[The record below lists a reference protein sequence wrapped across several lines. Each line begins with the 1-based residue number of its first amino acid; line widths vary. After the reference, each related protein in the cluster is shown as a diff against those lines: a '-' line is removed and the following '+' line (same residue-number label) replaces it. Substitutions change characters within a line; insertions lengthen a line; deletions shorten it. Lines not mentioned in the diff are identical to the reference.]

1 MKKLIYKI
9 IIVAAVIL
17 SLSSCSLYRQYE
29 RPKLHYVDSLYR
41 RLPDLQDSSS
51 IAELSWREFFADT
64 TLQEWIRLGISFNTD
79 ISVARIK
86 VEQAQATLYAA
97 RKAFLPSASLS
108 AEAGTAL
115 KGGELSTSYSLAPSF
130 SWEADI
136 FGRMTNAKRSA
147 MAALEQSVAYKQAV
161 QTQLIATIAETYY
174 TLLMLDAQLA
184 INQRTQKTWEENI
197 RTLEALK
204 MAGKTNE
211 AAVLQAKA
219 NMLDVQSSIYVLHKQ
234 IFETE
239 NAFSSLIG
247 IVPIIIDRGTLDDQE
262 FVTRL
267 SGGLPAEILSN
278 RPDVRQA
285 ELQLMQAFYAT
296 NQARASFY
304 PSVKLD
310 GFMRFDPSG
319 FIADLGASLLQPLY
333 ARGVNK
339 AQLRK
344 AEAQQ
349 KIALYQFRQK
359 LLEAG
364 VEVNNALVSLKTAQS
379 MVKIDKRQIVHLQA
393 AVWNTQLL
401 MKHGNTNYLEV
412 LTAQQKLL
420 KAELSEIS
428 DRYEEIR
435 SVINLYHALGGGYKN
450 DEE

>member
-1 MKKLIYKI
+1 MQKLIYKI
-9 IIVAAVIL
+9 IIVAAAIL
-17 SLSSCSLYRQYE
+17 TLGSCSMYREYE
-29 RPKLHYVDSLYR
+29 RPKLHYLDSLYR

-79 ISVARIK
+79 LSIARFK
-86 VEQAQATLYAA
+86 VDQAQATLHAA
-97 RKAFLPSASLS
+97 RRAFFPSASLS
-108 AEAGTAL
+108 AEAGIN
-115 KGGELSTSYSLAPSF
+115 GESMSYSLTPSF

-136 FGRMTNAKRSA
+136 FGKMTNAKRSA
-147 MAALEQSVAYKQAV
+147 VAAVEQSVAYKQAV

-184 INQRTQKTWEENI
+184 VSQRTQKTWEENI

-219 NMLDVQSSIYVLHKQ
+219 NMLDVQNSIYVLHKK

-247 IVPIIIDRGTLDDQE
+247 IVPIIIDRGTLEGQE
-262 FVTRL
+262 FIEHL
-267 SGGLPAEILSN
+267 SGGLPAEILGN

-285 ELQLMQAFYAT
+285 ELQLKQAFYAT

-304 PSVKLD
+304 PAVKLD
-310 GFMRFDPSG
+310 GFLRFDPSG
-319 FIADLGASLLQPLY
+319 FITDLGASLLQPLY
-333 ARGVNK
+333 ARGLNN
-339 AQLRK
+339 AQLRR

-349 KIALYQFRQK
+349 KIALYEFRQK
-359 LLEAG
+359 LLDAG
-364 VEVNNALVSLKTAQS
+364 IEVNNALVALKTAQS
-379 MVKIDKRQIVHLQA
+379 MVKIDKKQIVHLQA

-420 KAELSEIS
+420 QAELSEIS

-435 SVINLYHALGGGYKN
+435 SVINLYHALGGGYKK
-450 DEE
+450 DGE

>member
-1 MKKLIYKI
+1 MQKLIYKI
-9 IIVAAVIL
+9 IIVAAAIL
-17 SLSSCSLYRQYE
+17 TLGSCSMYREYE
-29 RPKLHYVDSLYR
+29 RPKLHYLDSLYR

-79 ISVARIK
+79 LNIARFK
-86 VEQAQATLYAA
+86 VDQAQATLHAA
-97 RKAFLPSASLS
+97 RRAFFPSASLS
-108 AEAGTAL
+108 AEAGIN
-115 KGGELSTSYSLAPSF
+115 GESMSYSLTPSF

-136 FGRMTNAKRSA
+136 FGKMTNAKRSA
-147 MAALEQSVAYKQAV
+147 AAAVEQSVAYKQAV

-184 INQRTQKTWEENI
+184 VSQRTQKTWEENI

-219 NMLDVQSSIYVLHKQ
+219 NMLDVQNSIYVLHKK

-247 IVPIIIDRGTLDDQE
+247 IVPIIIDRGTLEGQE
-262 FVTRL
+262 FIEHL
-267 SGGLPAEILSN
+267 SGGLPAEILGN

-285 ELQLMQAFYAT
+285 ELQLKQAYYAT

-310 GFMRFDPSG
+310 GFLRFDPSG
-319 FIADLGASLLQPLY
+319 FVTDLGASLLQPLY
-333 ARGVNK
+333 ARGLNK
-339 AQLRK
+339 AQLRR

-349 KIALYQFRQK
+349 KIALYEFRQK
-359 LLEAG
+359 LLDAG
-364 VEVNNALVSLKTAQS
+364 IEVNNALVALKTAQS
-379 MVKIDKRQIVHLQA
+379 MVKIDKKQIVHLQA

-420 KAELSEIS
+420 QAELSEIS

-435 SVINLYHALGGGYKN
+435 SVINLYHALGGGYKK
-450 DEE
+450 DGE